1 MDMSNVE
8 NRTLERPDGSNS
20 AELAE
25 KIKRWE
31 ELGSRLF
38 WGHLGFRLEEWS
50 DRSVTVSADIRPELL
65 NLGGLLHGGV
75 HASLID
81 TAIGMLIMIARGEE
95 NIVTTNLN
103 MHYLA
108 SRSEGR
114 VLATAEIIHQ
124 SRKSITA
131 QGFVRS
137 EDGERLAFGTATF
150 RIVGPRPQA

>member
-1 MDMSNVE
+1 ME
-8 NRTLERPDGSNS
+8 NKTLEPLADSDS

-31 ELGSRLF
+31 ENGSKLF
-38 WGHLGFRLEEWS
+38 WGHLGLRMEEWS
-50 DRSVTVSADIRPELL
+50 DRGVTISVDIRPELL

-81 TAIGMLIMIARGEE
+81 TAIGMLIMIVRGEE
-95 NIVTTNLN
+95 DIVTTNLN

-114 VLATAEIIHQ
+114 VFAAAEIVHQ